1 MAKRKIDT
9 LKVINT
15 LNMETL
21 DHQAL
26 QHAVSLLEQD
36 TLTEKMTQLV
46 GSPIDYFMNKL
57 PSGIEAHVHKLVETA
72 LYKATDAALWSLS
85 NKPNQHASTKTNKVF
100 AALSGA
106 LGGAFGFAALGVEL
120 PVSTTIMLR
129 SVADIARS
137 EGFDLADIET
147 KHACLEVF
155 ALGGPKKDDDAV
167 ETAYYSART
176 FITETMQVL
185 SKELSTIAAK
195 QASSNIVNNLTETQ
209 TSKWFAALI
218 EKVATRFGIV
228 ITEKVAAQ
236 AVPII
241 GAVAGATLNTMFTD
255 YYQDMARGHFIIK
268 RLEKKYGYE
277 LIHTQYQHLVMK
289 KSLKINKNRN

>member
-106 LGGAFGFAALGVEL
+106 LGGAFGFA
-120 PVSTTIMLR
+120 
-129 SVADIARS
+129 
-137 EGFDLADIET
+137 
-147 KHACLEVF
+147 KHD
-155 ALGGPKKDDDAV
+155 G
-167 ETAYYSART
+167 R
-176 FITETMQVL
+176 
-185 SKELSTIAAK
+185 
-195 QASSNIVNNLTETQ
+195 
-209 TSKWFAALI
+209 
-218 EKVATRFGIV
+218 
-228 ITEKVAAQ
+228 
-236 AVPII
+236 
-241 GAVAGATLNTMFTD
+241 
-255 YYQDMARGHFIIK
+255 
-268 RLEKKYGYE
+268 
-277 LIHTQYQHLVMK
+277 
-289 KSLKINKNRN
+289 